1 MQKTLKKSVSIDGIG
16 LHSATAVH
24 VVLNP
29 APPHHGIIFKRTDRI
44 DILENYRLVP
54 ATWNNVVNTTL
65 CSMIGNEYGVTVST
79 IEHLMAALRALGVDN
94 TLIEIDAGEVPILDG
109 SSKPFVEAI
118 EEAGIETQDLPRRAI
133 RVKRPVTYQDGNRK
147 VTLSP
152 SEIPV
157 YAGQIDYA
165 DPTIGSQRFEFK
177 LVNGNFK
184 HDVADC
190 RTFCLKTDIDA
201 MRANGLA
208 LGGSLNNAIVVDDH
222 GVMNEGGLHC
232 TDEFIRHKLL
242 DAVGD
247 LALAG
252 GLILGRYEGIRAG
265 HEMNNKLLHALF
277 SNTENYEI
285 IDLLVE
291 FENESPLTYASSF
304 VRAQAYKP

>member
-1 MQKTLKKSVSIDGIG
+1 
-16 LHSATAVH
+16 
-24 VVLNP
+24 
-29 APPHHGIIFKRTDRI
+29 
-44 DILENYRLVP
+44 
-54 ATWNNVVNTTL
+54 
-65 CSMIGNEYGVTVST
+65 
-79 IEHLMAALRALGVDN
+79 
-94 TLIEIDAGEVPILDG
+94 
-109 SSKPFVEAI
+109 
-118 EEAGIETQDLPRRAI
+118 
-133 RVKRPVTYQDGNRK
+133 
-147 VTLSP
+147 
-152 SEIPV
+152 
-157 YAGQIDYA
+157 
-165 DPTIGSQRFEFK
+165 
-177 LVNGNFK
+177 
-184 HDVADC
+184 
-190 RTFCLKTDIDA
+190 